1 MEAFKKNA
9 VQMEL
14 PAEWLY
20 GNPHNPFRVVDD
32 AQMEERAES
41 IHRLGVLTPL
51 MVRPTGQ
58 SGEYEIISGHR
69 RLYACKKVGVERI
82 PVIVCPVDA
91 DAASVALVDSNLHR
105 ENLLPSEKA
114 FAYRL
119 KMEALSRQGQRRD
132 PTSRQVVGKSE
143 TADRIADSE
152 SGRQVQR
159 YIRLTYLVPEIL
171 QMVDERKIAFTPAV
185 EISYLTTQEQT
196 DLLST
201 IESEGCTP
209 SLSQAQMLKQLSRMG
224 ELTADRIL
232 LVMAQPKANQRERI
246 SFRSEDLRSYFP
258 PDYTIGQIHVMLQ
271 KLLSEYRRSWQTRE
285 RDGQHE
291 K

>member
-14 PAEWLY
+14 PAEWLQ

-32 AQMEERAES
+32 AQMEELAES
-41 IHRLGVLTPL
+41 IRRLGVLTPL

-58 SGEYEIISGHR
+58 SGVYEIISGHR
-69 RLYACKKVGVERI
+69 RLYACKKVGVDRI
-82 PVIVCPVDA
+82 PVTVCPVDA
-91 DAASVALVDSNLHR
+91 DAATVALVDSNLHR

-119 KMEALSRQGQRRD
+119 KMEALSRQGQRSD

-143 TADRIADSE
+143 TADRIADNE

-185 EISYLTTQEQT
+185 ELSYLSVQEQE
-196 DLLST
+196 DLLSAM
-201 IESEGCTP
+201 ESEDGVP
-209 SLSQAQMLKQLSRMG
+209 SLSQAQTMKRLSRMG

-232 LVMAQPKANQRERI
+232 LIMSQPKANQRERI

-258 PDYTIGQIHVMLQ
+258 PGYTIGQIHMVLQ